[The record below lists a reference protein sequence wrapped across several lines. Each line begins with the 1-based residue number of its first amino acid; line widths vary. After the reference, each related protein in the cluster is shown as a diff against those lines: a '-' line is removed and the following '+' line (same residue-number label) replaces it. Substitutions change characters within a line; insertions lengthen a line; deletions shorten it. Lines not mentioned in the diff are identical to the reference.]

1 MIQSEFTTRDDH
13 RLNFGLSVNSV
24 GVKSIEPETSD
35 ARENQV
41 SDHRY
46 HFKKGRVADEF
57 KLIYITKGA
66 GYVCFEDGAET
77 RIERGNILMIL
88 PNQKYQYYHESEYE
102 WKEYFIRFEADALYH
117 QLIRTLFINEYQVVE
132 AGFNEE
138 LVRLFQRSI
147 DVVRNGLK
155 SSQVYL
161 SGILLHILGLV
172 ISETRNY
179 VQERREK
186 QLIEQARIIMSEQ
199 VCNELS
205 PQEIASRLNISYTTF
220 RKNFKKYTGLAP
232 AKYQNELRMTKA
244 RELLT
249 ETTLSVKEIA
259 YMLQYSSS
267 NQFSTMFKKLTGQSP
282 QQVRVKSQEL
292 RVKNK
297 E

>member
-1 MIQSEFTTRDDH
+1 MIQSEFSTRDDH

-24 GVKSIEPETSD
+24 GVKSILPENQEI
-35 ARENQV
+35 REKQV

-57 KLIYITKGA
+57 KLIYITKGV
-66 GYVCFEDGAET
+66 GYVCFEGREET
-77 RIERGNILMIL
+77 RLERGNILMIL
-88 PNQKYQYYHESEYE
+88 PNQKYQYYHESENE

-172 ISETRNY
+172 IAETRNN

-186 QLIEQARIIMSEQ
+186 QLTEQALLMMNEQ
-199 VCNELS
+199 VCNELT

-220 RKNFKKYTGLAP
+220 RKNFKKHTGQAP
-232 AKYQNELRMTKA
+232 AKYQSELRMNKA

-282 QQVRVKSQEL
+282 QQVRRKS
-292 RVKNK
+292 
-297 E
+297 

>member
-1 MIQSEFTTRDDH
+1 MNQSEFTTRDDH

-24 GVKSIEPETSD
+24 GVKTIQAEVDQSRAS
-35 ARENQV
+35 QV

-57 KLIYITKGA
+57 KLIYITKGL
-66 GYVCFEDGAET
+66 GYVCFEGGAET

-88 PNQKYQYYHESEYE
+88 PNQKYQYYHESNQV

-117 QLIRTLFINEYQVVE
+117 QLIKTLFINEYQVVE

-138 LVRLFQRSI
+138 LLRLFQRSI

-172 ISETRNY
+172 IAETRNN

-186 QLIEQARIIMSEQ
+186 QLIEQAKILM
-199 VCNELS
+199 NENVFTGVS

-220 RKNFKKYTGLAP
+220 RKNFKKYAEVAP
-232 AKYQNELRMTKA
+232 ARYQNELRMEKA

-259 YMLQYSSS
+259 YMLHYSSS
-267 NQFSTMFKKLTGQSP
+267 NQFSTMFKKFTGQSP
-282 QQVRVKSQEL
+282 QQVRHRAPLHE
-292 RVKNK
+292 
-297 E
+297 

>member
-1 MIQSEFTTRDDH
+1 MMQSEFTIKEDY

-24 GVKSIEPETSD
+24 GVKTIPLESSEK
-35 ARENQV
+35 QV

-57 KLIYITKGA
+57 KLIYITNGS
-66 GYVCFEDGAET
+66 GYICFENSNET
-77 RIERGNILMIL
+77 RIEKGNILMIL
-88 PNQKYQYYHESEYE
+88 PNQKYQYYHDKDQK

-117 QLIRTLFINEYQVVE
+117 QLIKTLFINEYQVAE
-132 AGFNEE
+132 AGFNDE

-147 DVVRNGLK
+147 DVVCNGLK

-172 ISETRNY
+172 IAETRNN

-186 QLIEQARIIMSEQ
+186 QMVEQAKMMMTEN
-199 VCNELS
+199 VCNEISL
-205 PQEIASRLNISYTTF
+205 QEIASRLNISYTSF
-220 RKNFKKYTGLAP
+220 RKNFKKYSGSAP
-232 AKYQNELRMTKA
+232 AKYFNELRMEKA
-244 RELLT
+244 KEFLT

-259 YMLQYSSS
+259 YTLQFSSS
-267 NQFSTMFKKLTGQSP
+267 NQFSTMFRKLMGLSP
-282 QQVRVKSQEL
+282 QQL
-292 RVKNK
+292 RNRLVT